1 MKKLIW
7 GLASLVLA
15 TNFAQAQS
23 NTLEVSKGP
32 RLAVLVP
39 LSVDVQTAPVSPEP
53 LPIPQDEVT
62 KGVQDEQNDQVK
74 SKNFTKSFAMDA
86 GDKMNLSNKYGDVL
100 IKIWDRREVKVEIE
114 IKVSSSQN
122 GEAQRLLDE
131 TSIEAGK
138 AGDLISFKTIMGNR
152 DGNYGSRF
160 RNGKMVWKREVKV
173 NYVVYMP
180 ASNSLS
186 MSTQYGNMTMG
197 NFSGPLYA
205 KVQYGNFTAGSL
217 NSNNN
222 YISVQY
228 GKADVE
234 EVNVATIKQQY
245 GSGLTIGTV
254 GTLDLNAQYV
264 GVNIQKIR
272 GNATVK
278 QQYGSGLTIGAVD
291 NLELDAQYV
300 NVTLG
305 TINGNANVKQQYNSI
320 SISSVNK
327 LNVKA
332 EYANVKLGNL
342 KGDGSF
348 KLSYNKLNIDNVG
361 AGCRN
366 LAIDADY
373 AGVTLG
379 FGTGYHA
386 DFDLKTEY
394 GKFKSGPAVYKT
406 VLDEDNKKQYSGKI
420 GNGGASK
427 INIKTDYGSVTFN

>member
-7 GLASLVLA
+7 GVMSLVLA

-23 NTLEVSKGP
+23 NGWEGNKGVK
-32 RLAVLVP
+32 LAILTP
-39 LSVDVQTAPVSPEP
+39 LRIDLQTAPISPEP
-53 LPIPQDEVT
+53 LPVPLDGAQE
-62 KGVQDEQNDQVK
+62 GVQDDQSDPVRTK
-74 SKNFTKSFAMDA
+74 TFSKSFAMGA
-86 GDKMNLSNKYGDVL
+86 SDKLNLSNKYGDVL
-100 IKIWDRREVKVEIE
+100 IKIWDKREVRVDVEI
-114 IKVSSSQN
+114 KAYSSQN

-131 TSIEAGK
+131 TTIEAGK
-138 AGDLISFKTIMGNR
+138 TGDLISFKTNMGNR
-152 DGNYGSRF
+152 DGNYGSRV
-160 RNGKMVWKREVKV
+160 RNGKIVWKREVKV

-180 ASNSLS
+180 TSNCLS

-205 KVQYGNFTAGSL
+205 KVQYGNFTAGNL

-278 QQYGSGLTIGAVD
+278 QQYGSGLTIGSVD
-291 NLELDAQYV
+291 NLELDVQYA

-305 TINGNANVKQQYNSI
+305 TINGNANVKQQYNNI

-327 LNVKA
+327 LNLKA
-332 EYANVKLGNL
+332 EYANVKLGSL

-366 LAIDADY
+366 LSIDADY
-373 AGVTLG
+373 AGVALG

-394 GKFKSGPAVYKT
+394 GKFKPGPAVYRT
-406 VLDEDNKKQYSGKI
+406 VQDEDNKKQYSGKI